1 MLEWVPRAKV
11 SSKIIRMRISRK
23 SNTITEGVILKRVL
37 NVTTIRV
44 LNVTSIR
51 VLSATLMMMERV
63 NWLIQISMHS
73 NSCHEIKQGQ
83 SSKKLTLVA
92 ANNKILRLECWI
104 NKSRILSTTVYFSIS
119 KVKDSA
125 AQYRWISSTH
135 SNQCLFRISPIL
147 LVTLPKICMEITWD
161 KAATTHRWAKKIW
174 TWTLTCKAKVV
185 ISLSLRNLSG

>member
-1 MLEWVPRAKV
+1 MLAWVPRAKV
-11 SSKIIRMRISRK
+11 SLKTIQMRISRK

-51 VLSATLMMMERV
+51 VLSATLTMMEQV
-63 NWLIQISMHS
+63 NWLIQISTHS
-73 NSCHEIKQGQ
+73 NSCHEIKRGQ

-92 ANNKILRLECWI
+92 ANNKIPRLERWI
-104 NKSRILSTTVYFSIS
+104 NKSRILNTTVYFSIS

-125 AQYRWISSTH
+125 AQYRLISSTH
-135 SNQCLFRISPIL
+135 SNQCLFRISPTL

-161 KAATTHRWAKKIW
+161 KVATTHRWARKIS
-174 TWTLTCKAKVV
+174 TWTLTCKAKEV
-185 ISLSLRNLSG
+185 ISLSLKNLSG